1 MRTSSTIHMKACLF
15 SLPHWLY
22 KNCSWSDGTLILQ
35 YYSKWLFHLHH
46 CHYCLSPSLH
56 CSCLQSFCLPH
67 YNPIFSSLP
76 SHVTP
81 LLKNHQCFFTDY
93 RIKSSLLSMTSSS
106 FPSRS
111 PWPHLPHQVLY
122 DPLGCFIW
130 TPQEFHPLMHLH
142 ILYSGSGL
150 VTKSYPTLCISMGCS
165 PPGSSVHR
173 ISLARILEWVAISFS
188 RGSSRPRDQTCVS
201 CIGRWILYCR
211 ITREVPHIFCCFFSF
226 SVLGKLNSVFQFLTQ
241 KSPPLNTHFFYFF
254 LIYNTVT
261 KHHNNNKKED
271 INLILASLVAQ
282 W

>member
-46 CHYCLSPSLH
+46 CHYCLSPSLQ

-188 RGSSRPRDQTCVS
+188 RGFSQPRDWIHVS
-201 CIGRWILYCR
+201 CLVGGLPLSHQGSPMIGICLWSKQIYSTALMSSWGTEVDENIKYLY
-211 ITREVPHIFCCFFSF
+211 
-226 SVLGKLNSVFQFLTQ
+226 Q
-241 KSPPLNTHFFYFF
+241 
-254 LIYNTVT
+254 
-261 KHHNNNKKED
+261 
-271 INLILASLVAQ
+271 
-282 W
+282 